1 MDKLLNLN
9 TNNDV
14 FDLSFINEEI
24 KRAEKHLT
32 IHAIQTDSYN
42 KMLAIYEELVHLRS
56 ELISQQERLVAIF
69 KETHYQSFIDTNGDI
84 KFMDK

>member
-1 MDKLLNLN
+1 MDKLLNLD

-14 FDLSFINEEI
+14 FDLSFINQEI
-24 KRAEKHLT
+24 KRAEKLLT
-32 IHAIQTDSYN
+32 IPAIQTESYN

-69 KETHYQSFIDTNGDI
+69 KETHYQGFIDTNGDI
-84 KFMDK
+84 KFMDE